1 MSMFG
6 SVNGTGRRVVAGRLA
21 GAAVLALFPALGAAA
36 QQAGDGAGLVLEEI
50 IVTAQKRL
58 QPLQAVPLPISAVT
72 AETLEKRGMDEFT
85 DYARAVPGLSFID
98 RGAGKNKVTLRGIS
112 TGVDQNHQSPVGIY
126 IDETPVSYPSN
137 EPDLRLFDVER
148 VEVLRG
154 PQGTLYGAGS
164 MGGTIK
170 IITAKPDL
178 GKVAGAASAQLSSTK
193 AGGENYSLNGMVNV
207 PLATDKAAIRIVGY
221 YRNEDGFID
230 NAQLSAKDVNDN
242 ETWGTRASAKFALTE
257 RFSAT
262 AGVLIQR
269 TDVGGSQ
276 EINPALPGLTQRRA
290 VPEVRNDDLD
300 LYSLSLDYDLDW
312 AALSSATSYLD
323 RTFDDVRDVTA
334 FLGTPAP
341 VWLNNVVPDRNFV
354 QEFRLTS
361 APSDSVEWIA
371 GLFYSRRK
379 SVLNQYA
386 WHGGVF
392 GVPATTPLLDSHIRS
407 RLTQK
412 AAFGEVTVHLAEQ
425 LKVTGGLRAFEVKET
440 FDKVSDGL
448 IAGGFSADK
457 GGSSEKKV
465 NPKVNISYQATPDIL
480 LYTQAAQGFRVGGP
494 NSTIPPLGGVAA
506 PASFDSDSLWNYE
519 AGFKSTLWNGRAT
532 LNVSAFYIDWSDI
545 QVTVTR
551 PDGFS
556 YTANGDKA
564 VSKGLEGE
572 FSVRPVPGLEL
583 GVSAAYTDAYLSADS
598 RSGSGKKGDRIP
610 AVPRF
615 TWDLFGRYEW
625 SLSGDWSAYAQ
636 GNLQHV
642 GKSYNAFTSRVPA
655 PDAQPSYELA
665 NAKVGVIV
673 GDLDV
678 SLFANNL
685 FDKRAELFVDR
696 TLGDARVNVNRP
708 RTIGLNVMRK
718 F

>member
-1 MSMFG
+1 MSG
-6 SVNGTGRRVVAGRLA
+6 NGRCGHLRW
-21 GAAVLALFPALGAAA
+21 AASLVVLALAPAAVATA
-36 QQAGDGAGLVLEEI
+36 QPVTGDGGRLVLEEI
-50 IVTAQKRL
+50 IVTAQKRQ
-58 QPLQAVPLPISAVT
+58 QPLQAVPLPISAVA

-85 DYARAVPGLSFID
+85 DYARAVPGLSFVD

-178 GKVAGAASAQLSSTK
+178 TRVAGAASVQLSSTRK
-193 AGGENYSLNGMVNV
+193 GGENYALNGMVNV
-207 PLATDKAAIRIVGY
+207 PLAQDKAAIRIVGY

-230 NAQLSAKDVNDN
+230 NAQLSSRDVNDN
-242 ETWGTRASAKFALTE
+242 ETWGTRAAAKFALSE
-257 RFSAT
+257 RFAAT
-262 AGVLIQR
+262 ASLLIQR

-276 EINPALPGLTQRRA
+276 EINPALPGLTQSRA

-300 LYSLSLDYDLDW
+300 LYSLGLTYDLDW
-312 AALSSATSYLD
+312 AELSSSTSYLD
-323 RTFDDVRDVTA
+323 RIFDDVRDVMA
-334 FLGTPAP
+334 FLGAPAP

-354 QEFRLTS
+354 QEIRLAS

-392 GVPATTPLLDSHIRS
+392 GVPVGTPLLDSTIRS

-412 AAFGEVTVHLAEQ
+412 AAFGELTVYLDDR
-425 LKVTGGLRAFEVKET
+425 LKVTGGLRAFQVKE
-440 FDKVSDGL
+440 KVFKLSDGL
-448 IAGGFSADK
+448 IAGGYSTDMSD
-457 GGSSEKKV
+457 SSEKKI
-465 NPKVNISYQATPDIL
+465 NPKVNLSFQATPDIL

-494 NSTIPPLGGVAA
+494 NSTLPPLNGVAA
-506 PASFDSDSLWNYE
+506 PSSFDSDSLWNYE
-519 AGFKSTLWNGRAT
+519 VGFKSTLWNGRAT
-532 LNVSAFYIDWSDI
+532 LNLSAFYIDWTDI

-551 PDGFS
+551 ADGFS
-556 YTANGDKA
+556 YVTNGDKA

-572 FSVRPVPGLEL
+572 FSVRPMAGLEI
-583 GVSAAYTDAYLSADS
+583 GVAAAYTDAYLSADS
-598 RSGSGKKGDRIP
+598 RSGAGRKGDRIP

-615 TWDLFGRYEW
+615 TYDLFGRYEW
-625 SLSGDWSAYAQ
+625 DMTAGWSAYTQA
-636 GNLQHV
+636 NLQHV
-642 GKSYNAFTSRVPA
+642 GASYNGFTSRVPA
-655 PDAQPSYELA
+655 PDRQRGYELA
-665 NAKVGVIV
+665 NAKVGVIY
-673 GDLDV
+673 GETDI

-708 RTIGLNVMRK
+708 RTIGVNVMRK